1 MTSKEAFYLWSMVFL
16 LLDYV
21 IPNDKVTNFII
32 WTDLEDWT
40 VLGAIIERGRWLSE
54 MNNVSDII
62 NLYEYSSAGLPTE
75 NVYRVERNMFS
86 HTHQQHEGR
95 IFLMIQWYAFLN
107 QHHIIIRHYCY
118 GLDKSKHT
126 LFSIINGFIANFVF
140 HNSL

>member
-107 QHHIIIRHYCY
+107 QHHII
-118 GLDKSKHT
+118 
-126 LFSIINGFIANFVF
+126 
-140 HNSL
+140 